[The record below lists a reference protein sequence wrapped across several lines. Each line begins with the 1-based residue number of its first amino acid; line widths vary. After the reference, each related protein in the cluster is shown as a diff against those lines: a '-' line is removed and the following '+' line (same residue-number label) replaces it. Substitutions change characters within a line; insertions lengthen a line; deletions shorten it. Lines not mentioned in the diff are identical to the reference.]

1 MSQNQIK
8 SLTLTQLKQKLN
20 ELSKEEVIELFLETL
35 RGDKEVRTFVSVKL
49 QGEKAVLEII
59 KEYKEK
65 IRKEF
70 DPPRGAPKL
79 RVATVK
85 TAIADINKI
94 ARETEW
100 PLELMVYFAEMA
112 VQFIHEWGDIS
123 EDMGYYFTDTY
134 EEIIQLLNKQK
145 TPDLYDKYK
154 GRLKKIM
161 KTKNCGCWGIED
173 SLKGSY
179 SVLKWVEQVYS

>member
-1 MSQNQIK
+1 VSQNQIK

-35 RGDKEVRTFVSVKL
+35 RGDKEARTFVSVKL
-49 QGEKAVLEII
+49 QGEKAVLELI

-70 DPPRGAPKL
+70 DPPRGSPKL

-85 TAIADINKI
+85 KAIADINKI
-94 ARETEW
+94 AKGTEW
-100 PLELMVYFAEMA
+100 PLELMVYFSEIA

-123 EDMGYYFTDTY
+123 EDMGDCFTDTY

-154 GRLKKIM
+154 GRLKGIV
-161 KTKNCGCWGIED
+161 KTKNCECWG
-173 SLKGSY
+173 
-179 SVLKWVEQVYS
+179 